1 MPAGILGVGLAFWMV
16 RATGRPTKA
25 GAELPNAILAI
36 SWPLRLDLG
45 RDVLFE
51 PICTTFD
58 TGLGPTKKKK
68 VSKLLLKLIS
78 DAFMSLLPAA
88 WPSAPLQ
95 VSRSTGPFRQPQ
107 QQPQPGKNTCPW
119 QHLARLTQRNFCW
132 FLYMICV
139 FNCLFRFSF
148 TWIGPRMSHSKQLS
162 RHSLHRLTAR
172 SCLPQCRQT
181 RSNLR
186 ATDWQLKLA
195 HIRSQPKHLYT

>member
-1 MPAGILGVGLAFWMV
+1 MCSLSQSAQNL
-16 RATGRPTKA
+16 T
-25 GAELPNAILAI
+25 
-36 SWPLRLDLG
+36 LDWD
-45 RDVLFE
+45 RQNK
-51 PICTTFD
+51 T
-58 TGLGPTKKKK
+58 

-78 DAFMSLLPAA
+78 ESVTHSCHFYPQRDLALPYRSPDPQDHSVSHNNNHNLGKTHVLGTSQGWHREISADFYDLL
-88 WPSAPLQ
+88 
-95 VSRSTGPFRQPQ
+95 
-107 QQPQPGKNTCPW
+107 
-119 QHLARLTQRNFCW
+119 
-132 FLYMICV
+132 CV

-195 HIRSQPKHLYT
+195 HIRSQPKHLHI